1 MKCYIC
7 ACVCPSAYAYVAS
20 AYAYVASENCA
31 LEIKTDNPINYLQVK
46 IDFVSGGA

>member
-7 ACVCPSAYAYVAS
+7 ACVCPS